1 VFNIDDLVDAVFE
14 EVQRSSSAR
23 AEPVGTQTKEPPI
36 SPSTGSG
43 RSVSGKAISDTG
55 PKGRRFLSDYEV
67 RRMLTPGSQLLRIPR
82 GAILSPL
89 AQDWLALKGVRAV
102 SE

>member
-1 VFNIDDLVDAVFE
+1 VFNIDDLVDALLE
-14 EVQRSSSAR
+14 EVERRSPAS
-23 AEPVGTQTKEPPI
+23 PPA
-36 SPSTGSG
+36 SKPLDG
-43 RSVSGKAISDTG
+43 V
-55 PKGRRFLSDYEV
+55 PKGRRFLSEHEIL
-67 RRMLTPGSQLLRIPR
+67 RMLTPGAQLLRIPR